1 MDYLI
6 TLLVSV
12 AADVVSHFICKWLDK
27 YDKNRKAEKGKPPW
41 SCSSEGAFP
50 LGVKPMDYLYT
61 FCFYYMRF
69 PAKVKRCTES
79 LQS

>member
-1 MDYLI
+1 MDYVI

-12 AADVVSHFICKWLDK
+12 AADVVSHFHCKWHAK
-27 YDKNRKAEKGKPPW
+27 YDENRKAKKGTPPW

-50 LGVKPMDYLYT
+50 LGVKPMDYLYP

-69 PAKVKRCTES
+69 LAKVKRGAES